1 MQKMMKCDM
10 VKLRL
15 ELTQHSSLRSISA
28 VILWFGTHKTQ
39 PLTSWKSPPR
49 GTLRLLA
56 SIDPVQFCFME
67 SFRGW
72 IIYIWVIN
80 TVCNRGCS
88 PMSWTKKFPFL
99 LSCLTPLHIHR
110 KKKTMMSATRAEVM
124 TCRFRWAVCTHGWT
138 GGSKIAIELPID
150 LWRSLWLLGLFPLA
164 APYSW
169 GVCVGSD

>member
-56 SIDPVQFCFME
+56 IIDPVQFCFME

-72 IIYIWVIN
+72 IIYICVIN

-88 PMSWTKKFPFL
+88 PTSWTKKFPFL
-99 LSCLTPLHIHR
+99 RSCLTPLHIHR

-124 TCRFRWAVCTHGWT
+124 TCRFRWAVCTHGWKQNCHWIAYWFM
-138 GGSKIAIELPID
+138 KISLTS
-150 LWRSLWLLGLFPLA
+150 RSLSFGSTIQLGSLCWLRL
-164 APYSW
+164 
-169 GVCVGSD
+169 D